1 MHKQQIGSA
10 IFYADL
16 LDTSI
21 DIVVYVWYFISDSLK
36 PKFIRVSNCYTIY
49 ENNEKYWNEIIKQF
63 LKDDNCGNIR
73 STK

>member
-1 MHKQQIGSA
+1 MN
-10 IFYADL
+10 
-16 LDTSI
+16 
-21 DIVVYVWYFISDSLK
+21 
-36 PKFIRVSNCYTIY
+36 VSNRAGAGCNCYTIY